1 MSGTGVLHQGPPM
14 QWAMRLKPPAWRI
27 CRLKDIADINR
38 AALPETTDPDFSFT
52 YVDIGSVD
60 ADGCVRSGEEITFGV
75 APSRARR
82 LVQSGDSIVST
93 VRTYLKAI
101 AHIDEASAACVVSTG
116 FATVTPRPGVHP
128 RFLYWWLRG
137 SAFVEEI
144 VARSVGVSYPAVN
157 SSDVGDVTVLVPSG
171 DEQLRIIDVLDTET
185 ARIDALCAELIHAAR
200 LLEERSSAAQIHLVS
215 GRTATSSLRASGVE
229 WLGDVPSHWS
239 IVPLKSVA
247 RMESGH
253 TPSRSRP
260 ELWEDC
266 SIPWISLHDVGSM
279 GREEFISSTTNLISE
294 AGIAESSARLLPAGT
309 VVLSRDATI
318 GRAAIMAAPMAT
330 SQHFGAWVCGE
341 QLRPRY
347 LWLLFSTVM
356 QSHFDTLTEG
366 STIRTIGMPELR
378 SFKVPLPAL
387 VEQDAIVEA
396 ACRLRG
402 TAMRLRSEMERQL
415 AYLRE
420 HRQALITAAVTGGLD
435 AVRKVA

>member
-1 MSGTGVLHQGPPM
+1 MRLKVLVSNPTDKTNDADLPFVALEHLESGTG
-14 QWAMRLKPPAWRI
+14 RLLSGVELEGKE
-27 CRLKDIADINR
+27 ADDSVAHEAGDVR
-38 AALPETTDPDFSFT
+38 FGKLRPYLAKSFLAE
-52 YVDIGSVD
+52 GRG
-60 ADGCVRSGEEITFGV
+60 AGSGEL
-75 APSRARR
+75 
-82 LVQSGDSIVST
+82 LV
-93 VRTYLKAI
+93 L
-101 AHIDEASAACVVSTG
+101 
-116 FATVTPRPGVHP
+116 RPGP
-128 RFLYWWLRG
+128 RILSRYLWYITLSQPFVDWAVATSYGVKMPRTSW
-137 SAFVEEI
+137 SAIGAFEI
-144 VARSVGVSYPAVN
+144 NPPDLA
-157 SSDVGDVTVLVPSG
+157 
-171 DEQLRIIDVLDTET
+171 EQRRIIDVLDAET

-200 LLEERSSAAQIHLVS
+200 LLDERSSAAQIHLVS

-266 SIPWISLHDVGSM
+266 SIPWISLNDVGSM

-396 ACRLRG
+396 AFRLRG
-402 TAMRLRSEMERQL
+402 TAMRLRGEMERQL